1 MKESIIIYL
10 IKENNNYKVDMFNTM
25 IGIIENI
32 FEIETIENVNNII
45 NLFQEEEKMI
55 KKKSILETVER
66 YILNLIKI

>member
-10 IKENNNYKVDMFNTM
+10 IKENNKYKIDMFNTM

>member
-55 KKKSILETVER
+55 KKKSNLETVER